1 MSNLRILKKL
11 DGSVELQSLVA
22 TSVGGSC
29 EYWAK
34 VGVDITVEKQP
45 EPPKKSLA
53 QVLYEVEQEA
63 LGYHL
68 GWENTYGQIKRIYED
83 KAKAAISYLEKE
95 GWRKP

>member
-34 VGVDITVEKQP
+34 VGVDITVEKQQ
-45 EPPKKSLA
+45 KSLA
-53 QVLYEVEQEA
+53 QVLYEQDYVASGWADEKNGFKA
-63 LGYHL
+63 LY
-68 GWENTYGQIKRIYED
+68 EN
-83 KAKAAISYLEKE
+83 KARDVMDYLEKE
-95 GWRKP
+95 GWRKG

>member
-34 VGVDITVEKQP
+34 VGVDITVEKQQ
-45 EPPKKSLA
+45 KSLA
-53 QVLYEVEQEA
+53 QVLSEAFLGPHMDWSNSSYVQE
-63 LGYHL
+63 
-68 GWENTYGQIKRIYED
+68 WEKTAQ
-83 KAKAAISYLEKE
+83 AAMDYLEKE
-95 GWRKP
+95 GWRRPNG